1 MTNVPCILIV
11 LTANV
16 TGMNR
21 VIEAQGRGP
30 GSFSRRLVAVNT
42 AGPVIAHFA
51 QDMSAT
57 DALETSWR
65 AMASDRDLPAISGVW
80 GEDGIISAADAQ
92 TAMTGLTVHS
102 IAGDVPLGWTASTLA
117 GHGYAFE
124 PEGEV

>member
-30 GSFSRRLVAVNT
+30 GTFSRRLVAVDT

-92 TAMTGLTVHS
+92 TAMMGLTVHS
-102 IAGDVPLGWTASTLA
+102 IAGDVPLGWTASMLA
-117 GHGYAFE
+117 GHGYSFE
-124 PEGEV
+124 PEGEI